1 MKSVNS
7 VEKLELDNCPNIVDF
22 KGFENVTSIGQFSI
36 KSCASLKSFKG
47 FENVKTPMKWLEL
60 ADCPMI
66 ESIEDL
72 PKVEWERITLYTEK
86 LPIPNSILSLEHL
99 QMPKVKS
106 LQGLGAYKSVTGLF
120 LVNGYY
126 QGNHEFEDFNQLA
139 ELLTLKQIKISSS
152 KAISLKVFDVFNH
165 LEVLNLV
172 GSKNLIEPNELKK
185 IAIDKLYI
193 ADCNL
198 KKADF
203 PEYLQNNID
212 WQSKP

>member
-1 MKSVNS
+1 M
-7 VEKLELDNCPNIVDF
+7 D
-22 KGFENVTSIGQFSI
+22 
-36 KSCASLKSFKG
+36 
-47 FENVKTPMKWLEL
+47 WLEL
-60 ADCPMI
+60 EGCPMV
-66 ESIEDL
+66 ENIEDL
-72 PKVEWERITLYTEK
+72 PKVEWERITICTEK
-86 LPIPNSILSLEHL
+86 LPTPNSNLSLKQLEL
-99 QMPKVKS
+99 PKVKS

-120 LVNGYY
+120 LVSGYY
-126 QGNHEFEDFNQLA
+126 RGNHELEDVSQLE

-152 KAISLKVFDVFNH
+152 KAISLKVFDVFDH

-172 GSKNLIEPNELKK
+172 GSKNLSEPNELKK

-203 PEYLQNNID
+203 PEYLQKNID